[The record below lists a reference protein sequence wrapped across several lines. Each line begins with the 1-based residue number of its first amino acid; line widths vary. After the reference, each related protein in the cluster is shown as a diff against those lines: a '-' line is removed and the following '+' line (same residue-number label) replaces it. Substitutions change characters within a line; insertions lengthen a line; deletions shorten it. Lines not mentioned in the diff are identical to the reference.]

1 MDEEFFRDEQLTEKE
16 SSILEDITLFIQQH
30 EIDNFSDFI
39 TYCLTDAAPDE
50 WFVLASQKSTFY
62 IAALIDSISQKQSI
76 EYEQF

>member
-16 SSILEDITLFIQQH
+16 SSVLEDITLFIQQH

-50 WFVLASQKSTFY
+50 CKASNTSNFSHFKS
-62 IAALIDSISQKQSI
+62 
-76 EYEQF
+76 